1 MSNQDFTEIKEL
13 AKKADELAVLA
24 NRQFTIELNT
34 IVEGRIKDQKT
45 IENLLDRMLD
55 FAFNDDVLLLYKKL
69 CRYYLPINPEATVSY
84 IDAYRDLWDNDTEQK
99 EDKNNE

>member
-1 MSNQDFTEIKEL
+1 MSKQDFTGIKEL
-13 AKKADELAVLA
+13 AKKVDELAVLA